1 MAKTATRGLGRVY
14 LPKYKDRHGQVKESA
29 IFWLAYPCRRTCGN
43 PKCSGVHRE
52 STGTDNRTEAVKVL
66 RNRHGQVSH
75 GRLTSVEVEKTAF
88 ADLAKMIEVDYEAN
102 RRKSPYR
109 LRANLKH
116 LKEAFGGLPALAI
129 TTDKINAYIAERLK
143 EAMPATVQNELATL
157 GRMFTLGVRAEKVAH
172 RPYIPNLVVR
182 NTRTGF
188 FEVEDF
194 QAVLEHLPDYL
205 KPLMEFFYLTGW
217 RKGDVLPLQWRNVD
231 FQAGE
236 VRLEPGSTKNDE
248 GRTFPFSVFPPLGA
262 LLKRQRARTTA
273 LEKQSDHIIP
283 WVFHRHGEPI
293 KNYDRA
299 WKSACKNAGI
309 PDRHVH
315 DFRRTVVRTL
325 ERASVPRSTA
335 MALTGHKTE
344 RVFLRYAIVSPADLK
359 EGVAKLARLHET
371 REAES
376 LAVPVHRVV
385 ALKRAA
391 QKSGKVSGKVGG

>member
-1 MAKTATRGLGRVY
+1 MRTRGLGRVY

-29 IFWLAYPCRRTCGN
+29 VFWLAYPCRRTCGN

-52 STGTDNRTEAVKVL
+52 STGTDNRTEAVKTL

-194 QAVLEHLPDYL
+194 QAVLGHLPDYL
-205 KPLMEFFYLTGW
+205 HPLMEFFALTGW
-217 RKGDVLPLQWRNVD
+217 RKSDVLPLHWRQVD
-231 FQAGE
+231 FTVGE
-236 VRLEPGSTKNDE
+236 VRLEPGTTKNDE
-248 GRTFPFSVFPPLGA
+248 GRTFPFSVFPPLGD
-262 LLKRQRARTTA
+262 LLKRQRERTTA
-273 LEKQSDHIIP
+273 LEKQTGKIIP

-293 KNYDRA
+293 KSYDVA
-299 WKSACKNAGI
+299 WKSACKKAGV
-309 PDRHVH
+309 PGHHVH
-315 DFRRTVVRTL
+315 DFRRTAVRAL
-325 ERASVPRSTA
+325 ERAGVSRSVA
-335 MALTGHKTE
+335 MKLTGHKTE

-359 EGVAKLARLHET
+359 EGVAKLARLHEAVT
-371 REAES
+371 AES
-376 LAVPVHRVV
+376 PAVPEHQVI
-385 ALKRAA
+385 ALKGKKKFSSKVLA
-391 QKSGKVSGKVGG
+391 KSAG